1 MKKKLL
7 TGIVMATLSMSLLV
21 GCGEKE
27 QHFEDVAPPKNME
40 ESMEPALEVE
50 TEASNTEENVE
61 EITEISNENE
71 TEAEVMTDNDADIT
85 EETDDASNE
94 DADVENENV
103 EIEVNEVVLI
113 FDGDAETVTMEG
125 GSTAVFTLYD
135 EEMNMSRANVSVFD
149 AADYAD
155 QIQMVKEKNHE
166 HTDAYGHTYW
176 TATHT
181 EENAVFAAYEGEK
194 FIVISWEGDEGI
206 LEKIE
211 HHLNWPY

>member
-27 QHFEDVAPPKNME
+27 QHFEDVAPPENVE
-40 ESMEPALEVE
+40 ESMEPALE
-50 TEASNTEENVE
+50 EENVE

-71 TEAEVMTDNDADIT
+71 TEAEVVTDNDTDIT
-85 EETDDASNE
+85 KEADDASNE
-94 DADVENENV
+94 DVDVENENV